1 MSDSSPSDG
10 LLLRLR
16 DGHPVLLRPMSAADR
31 GRLSEGLAR
40 LSARS
45 RYQRFFFRLGRFSE
59 EQLSYLTQVDQVDH
73 VAWSAL
79 DPATPGLPGLG
90 VGRFVRSPA
99 EPSLAE
105 WALTVV
111 DSHQRRG
118 LGTLLAGVLYLTAQA
133 RNVTVLRA
141 SVLPGN
147 WAVTNWLQKLG
158 GRVKYCPDVWEVDLP
173 VGRERLPATA
183 ERFAQLV
190 EELRQGSGLDF

>member
-1 MSDSSPSDG
+1 MSDSLSRDG

-16 DGHPVLLRPMSAADR
+16 DGRPVLLRPLTAADR
-31 GRLSEGLAR
+31 GRLCEGLTR

-59 EQLSYLTQVDQVDH
+59 GQLRYLTQVDQVDH

-79 DPATPGLPGLG
+79 DPASPGLPGLG
-90 VGRFVRSPA
+90 VGRFVRSSA

-118 LGTLLAGVLYLTAQA
+118 LGTLLAGMLYLTAQA
-133 RNVTVLRA
+133 RQVAVLRA

-147 WAVTNWLQKLG
+147 WAVINWLQKLG

-173 VGRERLPATA
+173 VERERLPATA
-183 ERFAQLV
+183 KRFSQLV
-190 EELRQGSGLDF
+190 EELRQAGGLDF